1 MMLEFES
8 FHSSKNFK
16 LQKKCSLSKSLN
28 ESVASKNL
36 GLTSAF

>member
-16 LQKKCSLSKSLN
+16 LQKKCSKSLN
-28 ESVASKNL
+28 ENVASKIL